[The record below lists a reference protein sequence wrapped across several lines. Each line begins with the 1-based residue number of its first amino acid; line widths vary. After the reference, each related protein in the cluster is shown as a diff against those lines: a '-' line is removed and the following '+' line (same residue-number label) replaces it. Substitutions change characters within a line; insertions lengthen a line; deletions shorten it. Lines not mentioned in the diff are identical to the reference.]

1 MSNLINESNSPKIS
15 IIGKNSVTLA
25 HALSIQS
32 VDLEVADGALFI
44 VSATDGIVS
53 ADIASWR
60 LARELYI
67 PSLVVITELAS
78 SEIDFEDMTAI
89 ATKMLD
95 PVVTPYLVL
104 HGDDG
109 SPAALIELQSL
120 LIHDYTSGTNAKQPA
135 DQEHIELVQEFREE
149 YLEQLEDAGE
159 DSFEAGLLFPA
170 LPWVEGTPIG
180 IAEIRGYLN
189 QVPVIR

>member
-1 MSNLINESNSPKIS
+1 MADALNIESVELDI
-15 IIGKNSVTLA
+15 
-25 HALSIQS
+25 
-32 VDLEVADGALFI
+32 ADGAIFI
-44 VSATDGIVS
+44 VSASDGIVN
-53 ADIASWR
+53 ADITSWR

-67 PSLVVITELAS
+67 PSLVVITELS
-78 SEIDFEDMTAI
+78 SSDIDFEDMTAI
-89 ATKMLD
+89 ASKMLD
-95 PVVTPYLVL
+95 PVVTPHLVL

-120 LIHDYTSGTNAKQPA
+120 LIHDYTSGTNVTQPA
-135 DQEHIELVQEFREE
+135 DPEHIELVQEFREE

-180 IAEIRGYLN
+180 IAEITGYLK

>member
-15 IIGKNSVTLA
+15 IIGKNSATMA
-25 HALSIQS
+25 DALNIES
-32 VDLEVADGALFI
+32 VELDIADGAIFI
-44 VSATDGIVS
+44 VSASDGIVS
-53 ADIASWR
+53 ADITSWR

-67 PSLVVITELAS
+67 PSLVVITELS
-78 SEIDFEDMTAI
+78 SSDIDFEDMTAI
-89 ATKMLD
+89 ASKMLD
-95 PVVTPYLVL
+95 PVVTPHLVL

-120 LIHDYTSGTNAKQPA
+120 LIHDYTSGTNVTQPA
-135 DQEHIELVQEFREE
+135 DPEHIELVQEFREE

-180 IAEIRGYLN
+180 IAEITGYLK